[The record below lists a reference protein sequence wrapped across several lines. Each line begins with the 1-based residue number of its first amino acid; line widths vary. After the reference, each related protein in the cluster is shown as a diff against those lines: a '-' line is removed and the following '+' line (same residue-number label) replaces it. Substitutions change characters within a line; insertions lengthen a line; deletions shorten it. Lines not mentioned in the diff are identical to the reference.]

1 MSILLIFLLIFSFT
15 PFILWGDKWKKTA
28 LFQIPFVIGAW
39 FVFIKYMMVGISP
52 SESYLWLLFIANLI
66 YGHITF
72 TIILLELRK
81 SVKSNQVYVH
91 TFSKA

>member
-28 LFQIPFVIGAW
+28 LIQIPFVIGAW
-39 FVFIKYMMVGISP
+39 FVFTKHMMVGISP
-52 SESYLWLLFIANLI
+52 SENYLWLLFIANLV
-66 YGHITF
+66 YGHIAF

-81 SVKSNQVYVH
+81 SVKYNQGYVR
-91 TFSKA
+91 TLSEA